1 MRRASIATRLFA
13 LQVVGV
19 VVLALVAGAW
29 QWTSA
34 RTDTERAAAARC
46 TALATSIA
54 DNPFVLE
61 ALDTDDPSAVLEPY
75 ALDLMR
81 DTDTDFVTVMT
92 TDRTRLTHPD
102 PAEIGRPF
110 IGTIAPALA
119 GRSFTETYSGTLGP
133 SVRAVVPVLDDAG
146 DVVALVA
153 AGVTVDSVSAAL
165 GRRLPLLVGGALATV
180 ALGALAAWLLS
191 RHLRRVTRGLGAE
204 ELGRV
209 SDHHEAVLHSVGEG
223 LVLVD
228 DQGRLTLA
236 NDHAALLL
244 GLPSLVDDVGRRPVP
259 VSELALPTSLAALL
273 AGGDEAQDEVHVADD
288 RVLVV
293 NQRVAAAPAPGAVG
307 GRVAVG
313 RGAMGRGAVGGRR
326 GAGRALGTVT
336 TLRDHTELR
345 QLTDEL
351 RTMSTLSA
359 ALRSQ
364 THEFANR
371 LHTIVALIELGRA
384 DEALRFAS
392 DELDLGQVLA
402 DQVVA
407 AVDEPV
413 LAALLLG
420 KSAQA
425 RERAVELEL
434 HVSPD
439 FGSPRVPVRDLV
451 TVLGN
456 LVDNAL
462 DAAAP
467 RWADAGTDVDVE
479 GTDAGPEDERTVN
492 PVVDDEPRND
502 GVDRPRRDA
511 SDRRAAGSA
520 GGTGRAGPA
529 TVRVSLDRPAAG
541 VLRIAV
547 SDSGPG
553 LPGGRDVFERGVS
566 TKAGGAEGRGIGLAL
581 VAQVA
586 RRAGGTVD
594 ARSTVH
600 GTTIT
605 VDLPDDEEAVVRS

>member
-1 MRRASIATRLFA
+1 
-13 LQVVGV
+13 
-19 VVLALVAGAW
+19 
-29 QWTSA
+29 
-34 RTDTERAAAARC
+34 
-46 TALATSIA
+46 
-54 DNPFVLE
+54 
-61 ALDTDDPSAVLEPY
+61 
-75 ALDLMR
+75 
-81 DTDTDFVTVMT
+81 
-92 TDRTRLTHPD
+92 
-102 PAEIGRPF
+102 
-110 IGTIAPALA
+110 
-119 GRSFTETYSGTLGP
+119 
-133 SVRAVVPVLDDAG
+133 VRAVVPVRDDDG
-146 DVVALVA
+146 SVVALVS

-165 GRRLPLLVGGALATV
+165 GQRLPLLVGGALATV

-191 RHLRRVTRGLGAE
+191 RHLRRVTRGLGPE

-228 DQGRLTLA
+228 DQARLTLA
-236 NDHAALLL
+236 NDHAAVLL
-244 GLPSLVDDVGRRPVP
+244 GLPALADDVARHPVP
-259 VSELALPTSLAALL
+259 VAELDLPVPLAELL
-273 AGGDEAQDEVHVADD
+273 RGGGEAQDEVHVAGD

-293 NQRVAAAPAPGAVG
+293 NQRVATAPGP
-307 GRVAVG
+307 G
-313 RGAMGRGAVGGRR
+313 RGRAGTRP
-326 GAGRALGTVT
+326 GAGRGGAGRRLGTVT

-351 RTMSTLSA
+351 RTMSTLSE
-359 ALRSQ
+359 ALRAQ

-434 HVSPD
+434 HVDPD
-439 FGSPRVPVRDLV
+439 LGTPGVPVRDLV

-467 RWADAGTDVDVE
+467 RLDAG
-479 GTDAGPEDERTVN
+479 AGA
-492 PVVDDEPRND
+492 
-502 GVDRPRRDA
+502 G
-511 SDRRAAGSA
+511 AGSA
-520 GGTGRAGPA
+520 ANRVPNHELRENAVHGSERGSPTPP
-529 TVRVSLDRPAAG
+529 TVRVALDRPAPG
-541 VLRIAV
+541 VVRVAV

-553 LPGGRDVFERGVS
+553 LPEDRDVFERGVS
-566 TKAGGAEGRGIGLAL
+566 TKPGGAEGRGIGLAL

-594 ARSTVH
+594 ARSTEH

-605 VDLPDDEEAVVRS
+605 VDLPDAEEAVVRS

>member
-92 TDRTRLTHPD
+92 PDRTRLTHPD

-165 GRRLPLLVGGALATV
+165 GQRLPLLVGGALATV

-293 NQRVAAAPAPGAVG
+293 NQRVAAAPAAGAGG

-313 RGAMGRGAVGGRR
+313 RGAMGRGAVGGRG

-384 DEALRFAS
+384 DDALRFAS

-439 FGSPRVPVRDLV
+439 FGTPRVPVRDLV

-467 RWADAGTDVDVE
+467 RWADAGAGTEADVE
-479 GTDAGPEDERTVN
+479 ADTSNRVPN
-492 PVVDDEPRND
+492 HEPRKNA
-502 GVDRPRRDA
+502 VH
-511 SDRRAAGSA
+511 GSER
-520 GGTGRAGPA
+520 GSSRPA
-529 TVRVSLDRPAAG
+529 TVSVVLARPAPG
-541 VLRIAV
+541 VVRVAV

-553 LPGGRDVFERGVS
+553 LPEGRDVFARGVS
-566 TKAGGAEGRGIGLAL
+566 TKPGGAEGRGIGLAL

>member
-92 TDRTRLTHPD
+92 PDRTRLTHPD

-119 GRSFTETYSGTLGP
+119 GRPFTETYSGTLGP
-133 SVRAVVPVLDDAG
+133 SVRAVVPVLDDTG
-146 DVVALVA
+146 TVVALVA

-165 GRRLPLLVGGALATV
+165 GQRLPLLVGGALATV

-228 DQGRLTLA
+228 AQGRLTLV

-244 GLPSLVDDVGRRPVP
+244 GLPSLVDDVAGRPVP
-259 VSELALPTSLAALL
+259 VSELALPTSLAGLL
-273 AGGDEAQDEVHVADD
+273 AGGGEAQDEVHVADD

-293 NQRVAAAPAPGAVG
+293 NQRVAAAPGAG
-307 GRVAVG
+307 GDAG
-313 RGAMGRGAVGGRR
+313 
-326 GAGRALGTVT
+326 GAGRRLGTVT

-351 RTMSTLSA
+351 RTMSTLST

-439 FGSPRVPVRDLV
+439 LGTPRVPVRDLV

-467 RWADAGTDVDVE
+467 RWAGAEPGAGAAPTRAGAEVDLATNREPDHEPRKNAVH
-479 GTDAGPEDERTVN
+479 GPER
-492 PVVDDEPRND
+492 
-502 GVDRPRRDA
+502 
-511 SDRRAAGSA
+511 GSS
-520 GGTGRAGPA
+520 RQP

-553 LPGGRDVFERGVS
+553 LPEGRDVFERGVS

-594 ARSTVH
+594 ARSTEH

-605 VDLPDDEEAVVRS
+605 VDLPEHGHGREDDEEAVVRS

>member
-293 NQRVAAAPAPGAVG
+293 NQRVAAAPAPGADG
-307 GRVAVG
+307 DAG
-313 RGAMGRGAVGGRR
+313 
-326 GAGRALGTVT
+326 GAGRRLGTVT

>member
-1 MRRASIATRLFA
+1 MRRPSIAARLLA
-13 LQVVGV
+13 LQVAAV

-34 RTDTERAAAARC
+34 RTDTERAAAERC

-92 TDRTRLTHPD
+92 PDRTRLTHPD

-110 IGTIAPALA
+110 IGTVAPALA

-133 SVRAVVPVLDDAG
+133 SVRAVVPVLDDDG
-146 DVVALVA
+146 EVVALVA

-165 GRRLPLLVGGALATV
+165 GQRLPLLVGGALATV

-244 GLPSLVDDVGRRPVP
+244 GVPSLVDDVRRRPVP
-259 VSELALPTSLAALL
+259 VSDLELPSSLAGLL
-273 AGGDEAQDEVHVADD
+273 AGGGEAQDEVHVADD

-293 NQRVAAAPAPGAVG
+293 NQRVAAAPGTG
-307 GRVAVG
+307 GDAG
-313 RGAMGRGAVGGRR
+313 
-326 GAGRALGTVT
+326 GAGRRLGTVT

-345 QLTDEL
+345 QLADEL

-371 LHTIVALIELGRA
+371 LHTIVALIELGRP

-434 HVSPD
+434 QVTPD
-439 FGSPRVPVRDLV
+439 FGTPRVPVRDLV
-451 TVLGN
+451 TVIGN

-467 RWADAGTDVDVE
+467 RWAGAGP
-479 GTDAGPEDERTVN
+479 GAGAGPEVEFEFAANRV
-492 PVVDDEPRND
+492 PHHEPREIAVH
-502 GVDRPRRDA
+502 GAER
-511 SDRRAAGSA
+511 GSS
-520 GGTGRAGPA
+520 RQP
-529 TVRVSLDRPAAG
+529 TVHVSLARPAAG
-541 VLRIAV
+541 VVRIAV

-553 LPGGRDVFERGVS
+553 LPDGRDVFERGVS
-566 TKAGGAEGRGIGLAL
+566 TKPGGAEGRGIGLAL

-594 ARSTVH
+594 ARSTER

-605 VDLPDDEEAVVRS
+605 VDLPEHEEAVVRS

>member
-1 MRRASIATRLFA
+1 MRRSSIAARLFA

-61 ALDTDDPSAVLEPY
+61 ALRSDDPSAELEPY

-92 TDRTRLTHPD
+92 PDRTRLTHPD

-110 IGTIAPALA
+110 IGTIEPALE
-119 GRSFTETYSGTLGP
+119 GRAFSETYAGTLGP
-133 SVRAVVPVLDDAG
+133 SVRAVVPVRDEG
-146 DVVALVA
+146 GSIVALVA

-165 GRRLPLLVGGALATV
+165 STRLPLLVGGALATV

-228 DQGRLTLA
+228 DRGRLTLA
-236 NDHAALLL
+236 NDHAAALLEEPAL
-244 GLPSLVDDVGRRPVP
+244 AADVARRPVP
-259 VSELALPTSLAALL
+259 VAELDLPASLAELL
-273 AGGDEAQDEVHVADD
+273 RGGGEAQDEVHVAGD

-293 NQRVAAAPAPGAVG
+293 NQRVAAAPGTARA
-307 GRVAVG
+307 RT
-313 RGAMGRGAVGGRR
+313 
-326 GAGRALGTVT
+326 GAGRRLGTVT

-351 RTMSTLSA
+351 RTMSTLSE

-425 RERAVELEL
+425 RERAVDLRL

-439 FGSPRVPVRDLV
+439 FGTPRVPVRDLV
-451 TVLGN
+451 TVVGN

-467 RWADAGTDVDVE
+467 RARAGADA
-479 GTDAGPEDERTVN
+479 AGHV
-492 PVVDDEPRND
+492 
-502 GVDRPRRDA
+502 GQ
-511 SDRRAAGSA
+511 
-520 GGTGRAGPA
+520 GPA
-529 TVRVSLDRPAAG
+529 EPGLAEPGLGAQSPARAVVRVALERPAPG
-541 VLRIAV
+541 LVRVAV
-547 SDSGPG
+547 SDTGPG
-553 LPGGRDVFERGVS
+553 LPEGRDVFLRGVS
-566 TKAGGAEGRGIGLAL
+566 TKAAGPEGRGIGLAL

-594 ARSTVH
+594 ARTTQD

-605 VDLPDDEEAVVRS
+605 VELPDDDEGQVRS

>member
-19 VVLALVAGAW
+19 VVLALAAGAW

-34 RTDTERAAAARC
+34 RSDTERAAAARC

-54 DNPFVLE
+54 DNPFVIE
-61 ALDTDDPSAVLEPY
+61 ALATSDPSASLEPY

-92 TDRTRLTHPD
+92 PDRTRLTHPD

-133 SVRAVVPVLDDAG
+133 SVRAVVPVLDDEGA
-146 DVVALVA
+146 VVALVA

-165 GRRLPLLVGGALATV
+165 GQRLPLLVGGALATV

-228 DQGRLTLA
+228 EQGRLTLA

-244 GLPSLVDDVGRRPVP
+244 GLPSLVDDVARRPVP
-259 VSELALPTSLAALL
+259 VAELALPASLAALL
-273 AGGDEAQDEVHVADD
+273 AGGGEAQDEVHVADD

-293 NQRVAAAPAPGAVG
+293 NQRVAAAPGSV
-307 GRVAVG
+307 RSG
-313 RGAMGRGAVGGRR
+313 RGAGGGAG
-326 GAGRALGTVT
+326 GAGRPLGTVT

-434 HVSPD
+434 VVSPD
-439 FGSPRVPVRDLV
+439 FGTPRVPVRDFV
-451 TVLGN
+451 TVIGN

-467 RWADAGTDVDVE
+467 RWADVGGEVA
-479 GTDAGPEDERTVN
+479 DAGPERGHEHEHPMN

-502 GVDRPRRDA
+502 GVLRPQRGA
-511 SDRRAAGSA
+511 PERRA
-520 GGTGRAGPA
+520 
-529 TVRVSLDRPAAG
+529 TVSVVLDRPAAG
-541 VLRIAV
+541 VVRIAV

-553 LPGGRDVFERGVS
+553 LPEGRDVFTRGVS
-566 TKAGGAEGRGIGLAL
+566 TKPGGAEGRGIGLAL

-594 ARSTVH
+594 ARSTEH

>member
-61 ALDTDDPSAVLEPY
+61 ALGTDDPSASLEPY

-92 TDRTRLTHPD
+92 PDRTRLTHPD

-133 SVRAVVPVLDDAG
+133 SVRAVVPVRGDDG
-146 DVVALVA
+146 EVVALVA

-165 GRRLPLLVGGALATV
+165 GQRLPLLVGGALATV

-244 GLPSLVDDVGRRPVP
+244 GLPSLVDDVAGRPVP
-259 VSELALPTSLAALL
+259 VAELALPTSLAGLL
-273 AGGDEAQDEVHVADD
+273 AGGGEAQDEVHVADD

-293 NQRVAAAPAPGAVG
+293 NQRVAAAPGARAGG

-313 RGAMGRGAVGGRR
+313 RGATGRGAVGGRG

-392 DELDLGQVLA
+392 DELDLGQALA

-467 RWADAGTDVDVE
+467 RWADADPG
-479 GTDAGPEDERTVN
+479 
-492 PVVDDEPRND
+492 D
-502 GVDRPRRDA
+502 G
-511 SDRRAAGSA
+511 AAPP
-520 GGTGRAGPA
+520 RAGAEVDLAANREPDHEPGKNAVHGAERSSSRPA
-529 TVRVSLDRPAAG
+529 TVSVVLARPAPG

-553 LPGGRDVFERGVS
+553 LPEGRDVFERGVS
-566 TKAGGAEGRGIGLAL
+566 TKPGGAEGRGIGLAL

-594 ARSTVH
+594 ARSTEH

-605 VDLPDDEEAVVRS
+605 VDLPDDAEAVVRS

>member
-19 VVLALVAGAW
+19 VVLALVAGGW

-92 TDRTRLTHPD
+92 PDRTRLTHPD

-165 GRRLPLLVGGALATV
+165 GHRLPLLVGGALATV

-228 DQGRLTLA
+228 EQGRITLA

-293 NQRVAAAPAPGAVG
+293 NQRVAAAPAAGAGG

-313 RGAMGRGAVGGRR
+313 RGAMGRGAVGGRG

-384 DEALRFAS
+384 DDALRFAS

-434 HVSPD
+434 HVSPG
-439 FGSPRVPVRDLV
+439 FGTPRVPVRDLV

-467 RWADAGTDVDVE
+467 RWADAGAGTEADVE
-479 GTDAGPEDERTVN
+479 ADTSNRVPN
-492 PVVDDEPRND
+492 HEPRKNA
-502 GVDRPRRDA
+502 VH
-511 SDRRAAGSA
+511 GSER
-520 GGTGRAGPA
+520 GSSRTA
-529 TVRVSLDRPAAG
+529 TVSVVLARPAPG
-541 VLRIAV
+541 VVRIAV

-553 LPGGRDVFERGVS
+553 LPEGRDVFARGVS
-566 TKAGGAEGRGIGLAL
+566 TKPGGAEGRGIGLAL

>member
-19 VVLALVAGAW
+19 VVLAALAAAW
-29 QWTSA
+29 QWHAA

-61 ALDTDDPSAVLEPY
+61 ALASDDASALLQPY
-75 ALDLMR
+75 AVDLMH
-81 DTDTDFVTVMT
+81 DTDTDFVTVMRP
-92 TDRTRLTHPD
+92 DRTRLTHPD

-110 IGTIAPALA
+110 IGTVQPALD
-119 GRSFTETYSGTLGP
+119 GRAFTETYSGTLGP
-133 SVRAVVPVLDDAG
+133 SVRAVVPVRDDDGA
-146 DVVALVA
+146 VVALVS

-165 GRRLPLLVGGALATV
+165 APRLPLLVGGALATV
-180 ALGALAAWLLS
+180 ALGALASWLLS

-209 SDHHEAVLHSVGEG
+209 SDHHEAVLHSVREG

-228 DQGRLTLA
+228 DEARLTLA
-236 NDHAALLL
+236 NDHAR
-244 GLPSLVDDVGRRPVP
+244 SL
-259 VSELALPTSLAALL
+259 LALPPAGHDLGRHPQPVAELDLPEPLARLL
-273 AGGDEAQDEVHVADD
+273 ASGDEARDEVHVAGD

-293 NQRVAAAPAPGAVG
+293 NQQAALPPGARPAG
-307 GRVAVG
+307 
-313 RGAMGRGAVGGRR
+313 
-326 GAGRALGTVT
+326 GAGRRAATVT
-336 TLRDHTELR
+336 TFRDHTELR

-371 LHTIVALIELGRA
+371 LHTIVALIELGRPE
-384 DEALRFAS
+384 EALRFAS

-425 RERAVELEL
+425 RERAVDLEL
-434 HVSPD
+434 TVSP
-439 FGSPRVPVRDLV
+439 GLGVPLVPVRDLV
-451 TVLGN
+451 TVVGN

-462 DAAAP
+462 DAVAP
-467 RWADAGTDVDVE
+467 RAELRGDGPAHGDPAHAHAAGADAASADPASAAALG
-479 GTDAGPEDERTVN
+479 
-492 PVVDDEPRND
+492 EPPR
-502 GVDRPRRDA
+502 RPR
-511 SDRRAAGSA
+511 
-520 GGTGRAGPA
+520 
-529 TVRVSLDRPAAG
+529 VVVSLDRPEPA
-541 VLRIAV
+541 VVRVVV
-547 SDSGPG
+547 SDDGPG
-553 LPGGRDVFERGVS
+553 LPDGDDVFRRGTT
-566 TKAGGAEGRGIGLAL
+566 TKPAGPEGRGIGLAL

-594 ARSTVH
+594 ARSTEH

-605 VDLPDDEEAVVRS
+605 VDLPEPAGVEVPT

>member
-1 MRRASIATRLFA
+1 M
-13 LQVVGV
+13 
-19 VVLALVAGAW
+19 
-29 QWTSA
+29 
-34 RTDTERAAAARC
+34 
-46 TALATSIA
+46 
-54 DNPFVLE
+54 
-61 ALDTDDPSAVLEPY
+61 
-75 ALDLMR
+75 
-81 DTDTDFVTVMT
+81 
-92 TDRTRLTHPD
+92 
-102 PAEIGRPF
+102 
-110 IGTIAPALA
+110 
-119 GRSFTETYSGTLGP
+119 
-133 SVRAVVPVLDDAG
+133 PVIDDAG
-146 DVVALVA
+146 TVVALVA

-165 GRRLPLLVGGALATV
+165 GQRLPLLVGGALATV

-244 GLPSLVDDVGRRPVP
+244 GVPSLVDDVRRRPVP
-259 VSELALPTSLAALL
+259 VSDLELPSSLAGLL
-273 AGGDEAQDEVHVADD
+273 AGGGEAQDEVHVADD

-293 NQRVAAAPAPGAVG
+293 NQRVAAAPGAAG
-307 GRVAVG
+307 DAG
-313 RGAMGRGAVGGRR
+313 
-326 GAGRALGTVT
+326 GAGRRLGTVT

-345 QLTDEL
+345 QLADEL

-371 LHTIVALIELGRA
+371 LHTIVALIELGRP

-434 HVSPD
+434 QVTPD
-439 FGSPRVPVRDLV
+439 FGTPRVPVRDLV
-451 TVLGN
+451 TVIGN

-467 RWADAGTDVDVE
+467 RWAGAE
-479 GTDAGPEDERTVN
+479 PRAEAGPEAEAEAEFAANRV
-492 PVVDDEPRND
+492 PHHEPREIAVH
-502 GVDRPRRDA
+502 GAERGSSRP
-511 SDRRAAGSA
+511 
-520 GGTGRAGPA
+520 P
-529 TVRVSLDRPAAG
+529 TVHVSLARPAAG
-541 VLRIAV
+541 VVRIAV

-553 LPGGRDVFERGVS
+553 LPDGRDVFEWGVS
-566 TKAGGAEGRGIGLAL
+566 TKPGGAEGRGIGLAL

-594 ARSTVH
+594 ARSTER

-605 VDLPDDEEAVVRS
+605 VDLPEHEEAVVRS

>member
-1 MRRASIATRLFA
+1 MRRASIATRLLA

-19 VVLALVAGAW
+19 VVLALVAGTW

-34 RTDTERAAAARC
+34 RAETERAAAARC

-61 ALDTDDPSAVLEPY
+61 ALATDDPSASLEPY

-92 TDRTRLTHPD
+92 PDRTRLTHPD
-102 PAEIGRPF
+102 PDEIGRPF
-110 IGTIAPALA
+110 LGTIEPALA
-119 GRSFTETYSGTLGP
+119 GRSFTETYAGTLGP
-133 SVRAVVPVLDDAG
+133 SVRAVVPVRGDDG
-146 DVVALVA
+146 SIVALVS

-165 GRRLPLLVGGALATV
+165 GQRLPLLVGGALATV

-191 RHLRRVTRGLGAE
+191 RHLRRVTRGLGPE

-228 DQGRLTLA
+228 DQARLTLA
-236 NDHAALLL
+236 NDHAAALL
-244 GLPSLVDDVGRRPVP
+244 GLPPLADDVARHPVP
-259 VSELALPTSLAALL
+259 VADLDLPPSLAELL
-273 AGGDEAQDEVHVADD
+273 QGGGEAQDEVHVAGD

-293 NQRVAAAPAPGAVG
+293 NQRVATAPGA
-307 GRVAVG
+307 G
-313 RGAMGRGAVGGRR
+313 RGRAGARPGTGRG
-326 GAGRALGTVT
+326 GAGRRLGTVT

-351 RTMSTLSA
+351 RTMSTLSE
-359 ALRSQ
+359 ALRAQ

-434 HVSPD
+434 HVDPD
-439 FGSPRVPVRDLV
+439 LGTPRMPVRDLV

-467 RWADAGTDVDVE
+467 RLGTDADADGGAGAGADADAGAAANRDPHREPGESAVH
-479 GTDAGPEDERTVN
+479 GAER
-492 PVVDDEPRND
+492 
-502 GVDRPRRDA
+502 
-511 SDRRAAGSA
+511 GS
-520 GGTGRAGPA
+520 PA
-529 TVRVSLDRPAAG
+529 LPTVRVVLGRPSPG
-541 VLRIAV
+541 VLRVAV
-547 SDSGPG
+547 SDTGPG
-553 LPGGRDVFERGVS
+553 LPDGQDVFAQGVS
-566 TKAGGAEGRGIGLAL
+566 TKPSGPEGRGIGLAL

-594 ARSTVH
+594 ARSTQG

>member
-19 VVLALVAGAW
+19 VVLALVAGGW

-92 TDRTRLTHPD
+92 PDRTRLTHPD

-165 GRRLPLLVGGALATV
+165 GQRLPLLVGGALATV

-293 NQRVAAAPAPGAVG
+293 NQRVAAAPAAGAGG

-313 RGAMGRGAVGGRR
+313 RGAMGRGAVGGRG

-384 DEALRFAS
+384 DDALRFAS

-439 FGSPRVPVRDLV
+439 FGTPRVPVRDLV

-467 RWADAGTDVDVE
+467 RWADAGAGTEADVE
-479 GTDAGPEDERTVN
+479 ADTSNRVPN
-492 PVVDDEPRND
+492 HEPRKNA
-502 GVDRPRRDA
+502 VH
-511 SDRRAAGSA
+511 GSER
-520 GGTGRAGPA
+520 GSSRPA
-529 TVRVSLDRPAAG
+529 TVSVVLARPAPG
-541 VLRIAV
+541 VVRIAV

-553 LPGGRDVFERGVS
+553 LPEGRDVFERGVS
-566 TKAGGAEGRGIGLAL
+566 TKPGGAEGRGIGLAL

>member
-1 MRRASIATRLFA
+1 MRRASIATRLLA
-13 LQVVGV
+13 LQVAGV

-34 RTDTERAAAARC
+34 RAETERAAAARC

-61 ALDTDDPSAVLEPY
+61 ALASDDPSASLEPY

-92 TDRTRLTHPD
+92 PDRTRLTHPD

-110 IGTIAPALA
+110 LGTIEPALA
-119 GRSFTETYSGTLGP
+119 GRSFTETYAGTLGP
-133 SVRAVVPVLDDAG
+133 SVRAVVPVRDDDG
-146 DVVALVA
+146 SVVALVS

-165 GRRLPLLVGGALATV
+165 GQRLPLLVGGALATV

-191 RHLRRVTRGLGAE
+191 RHLRRVTRGLGPE

-228 DQGRLTLA
+228 DQARLTLA
-236 NDHAALLL
+236 NDHAAVLL
-244 GLPSLVDDVGRRPVP
+244 GLPPLADDVARHPVP
-259 VSELALPTSLAALL
+259 VAELDLPAPLAELL
-273 AGGDEAQDEVHVADD
+273 RSGDEAQDEVHLAGD

-293 NQRVAAAPAPGAVG
+293 NQRIATAPGP
-307 GRVAVG
+307 G
-313 RGAMGRGAVGGRR
+313 RGRAGTRPGASRG
-326 GAGRALGTVT
+326 GAGRRLGTVT

-351 RTMSTLSA
+351 RTMSTLSE
-359 ALRSQ
+359 ALRAQ

-439 FGSPRVPVRDLV
+439 FGTPRVPVRDLV

-467 RWADAGTDVDVE
+467 RWRDAHTGADVNTDTDTGAGLEHDL
-479 GTDAGPEDERTVN
+479 ERTVN
-492 PVVDDEPRND
+492 PVVAHAPRND
-502 GVDRPRRDA
+502 GVHRPQRGA
-511 SDRRAAGSA
+511 SDRAG
-520 GGTGRAGPA
+520 RA
-529 TVRVSLDRPAAG
+529 TVRVSLERPAPG

-553 LPGGRDVFERGVS
+553 LPEGRDVFARGVS
-566 TKAGGAEGRGIGLAL
+566 TKPGGAEGRGIGLAL

-594 ARSTVH
+594 ARSTEG

>member
-1 MRRASIATRLFA
+1 MRRASIATRLLA
-13 LQVVGV
+13 LQVAGV

-34 RTDTERAAAARC
+34 RAETERAAAARC

-61 ALDTDDPSAVLEPY
+61 ALASDDPSASLEPY

-92 TDRTRLTHPD
+92 PDRTRLTHPD

-110 IGTIAPALA
+110 LGTIEPALA
-119 GRSFTETYSGTLGP
+119 GRSFTETYAGTLGP
-133 SVRAVVPVLDDAG
+133 SVRAVVPVRDDDG
-146 DVVALVA
+146 SVVALVS

-165 GRRLPLLVGGALATV
+165 GQRLPLLVGGALATV

-191 RHLRRVTRGLGAE
+191 RHLRRVTRGLGPE

-228 DQGRLTLA
+228 DQARLTLA
-236 NDHAALLL
+236 NDHAAVLL
-244 GLPSLVDDVGRRPVP
+244 GLPPLADDVARHPVP
-259 VSELALPTSLAALL
+259 VAELDLPAPLAELL
-273 AGGDEAQDEVHVADD
+273 RSGDEAQDEVHLAGD

-293 NQRVAAAPAPGAVG
+293 NQRIATAPGP
-307 GRVAVG
+307 G
-313 RGAMGRGAVGGRR
+313 RGRAGTRPGASRG
-326 GAGRALGTVT
+326 GAGRRLGTVT

-351 RTMSTLSA
+351 RTMSTLSE
-359 ALRSQ
+359 ALRAQ

-439 FGSPRVPVRDLV
+439 FGTPRVPVRDLV

-467 RWADAGTDVDVE
+467 RWRHAHTGAGLEHDL
-479 GTDAGPEDERTVN
+479 ERTVN
-492 PVVDDEPRND
+492 PVVAHPPRND
-502 GVDRPRRDA
+502 GVHRPQRGA
-511 SDRRAAGSA
+511 SDRAG
-520 GGTGRAGPA
+520 RA
-529 TVRVSLDRPAAG
+529 TVRVSLERPAPG

-553 LPGGRDVFERGVS
+553 LPEGRDVFARGVS
-566 TKAGGAEGRGIGLAL
+566 TKPGGAEGRGIGLAL

-594 ARSTVH
+594 ARSTEG

>member
-92 TDRTRLTHPD
+92 PDRTRLTHPD

-165 GRRLPLLVGGALATV
+165 GQRLPLLVGGALATV

-228 DQGRLTLA
+228 DQGRLTLV

-244 GLPSLVDDVGRRPVP
+244 GLPSLVDDVARQPVP
-259 VSELALPTSLAALL
+259 VSELALPTSLAGLL
-273 AGGDEAQDEVHVADD
+273 AGGGEAQDEVHVADD

-293 NQRVAAAPAPGAVG
+293 NQRVAAAPGAG
-307 GRVAVG
+307 GDAG
-313 RGAMGRGAVGGRR
+313 
-326 GAGRALGTVT
+326 GAGRRLGTVT

-439 FGSPRVPVRDLV
+439 LGTPRVPVRDLV
-451 TVLGN
+451 TVIGN

-462 DAAAP
+462 DASAP
-467 RWADAGTDVDVE
+467 RWADADPGAGAEAEVDLATNREPDHEPGKNAVH
-479 GTDAGPEDERTVN
+479 GPER
-492 PVVDDEPRND
+492 
-502 GVDRPRRDA
+502 
-511 SDRRAAGSA
+511 GSS
-520 GGTGRAGPA
+520 RQP
-529 TVRVSLDRPAAG
+529 TVRVLLDRPAAG
-541 VLRIAV
+541 VVRIAV

-553 LPGGRDVFERGVS
+553 LPDGRDVFARGVS
-566 TKAGGAEGRGIGLAL
+566 TKPGGAEGRGIGLAL

-594 ARSTVH
+594 ARSTEH

-605 VDLPDDEEAVVRS
+605 VDLPEHGHGRVDEDERGDDEEAVVRS

>member
-1 MRRASIATRLFA
+1 MRRSSIAARLFA

-61 ALDTDDPSAVLEPY
+61 ALRSDDPSAELEPY

-92 TDRTRLTHPD
+92 PDRTRLTHPD

-110 IGTIAPALA
+110 IGTIEPALE
-119 GRSFTETYSGTLGP
+119 GRAFSETYAGTLGP
-133 SVRAVVPVLDDAG
+133 SVRAVVPVRDEG
-146 DVVALVA
+146 GSIVALVA

-165 GRRLPLLVGGALATV
+165 SQRLPLLVGGALATV

-228 DQGRLTLA
+228 DRGRLTLA
-236 NDHAALLL
+236 NDHAAALL
-244 GLPSLVDDVGRRPVP
+244 GEPALAADVARRPVP
-259 VSELALPTSLAALL
+259 VAELDLPASLAELL
-273 AGGDEAQDEVHVADD
+273 RGGGEAQDEVHVAGD

-293 NQRVAAAPAPGAVG
+293 NQRVAAAPGTARA
-307 GRVAVG
+307 RT
-313 RGAMGRGAVGGRR
+313 
-326 GAGRALGTVT
+326 GAGRRLGTVT

-351 RTMSTLSA
+351 RTMSTLSE

-425 RERAVELEL
+425 RERAVDLRL

-439 FGSPRVPVRDLV
+439 FGTPRVPVRDLV
-451 TVLGN
+451 TVVGN

-467 RWADAGTDVDVE
+467 RARAEADAADH
-479 GTDAGPEDERTVN
+479 AGQGPA
-492 PVVDDEPRND
+492 EP
-502 GVDRPRRDA
+502 GLTAPGLA
-511 SDRRAAGSA
+511 APGPARAA
-520 GGTGRAGPA
+520 
-529 TVRVSLDRPAAG
+529 VRVALERPVPG
-541 VLRIAV
+541 LVRVAV
-547 SDSGPG
+547 SDTGPG
-553 LPGGRDVFERGVS
+553 LPEGRDVFLRGVS
-566 TKAGGAEGRGIGLAL
+566 TKAAGPEGRGIGLAL

-594 ARSTVH
+594 ARTTQD

-605 VDLPDDEEAVVRS
+605 VELPDDDEGQVRS

>member
-92 TDRTRLTHPD
+92 PDRTRLTHPD

-133 SVRAVVPVLDDAG
+133 SVRAVVPVLDDDG
-146 DVVALVA
+146 EVVALVA

-165 GRRLPLLVGGALATV
+165 GQRLPLLVGGALATV

-191 RHLRRVTRGLGAE
+191 RHLRRVTRGLGAG

-236 NDHAALLL
+236 NDHAGLLL
-244 GLPSLVDDVGRRPVP
+244 GLPSLVDDVRRRPVP
-259 VSELALPTSLAALL
+259 VSDLELPSSLAGLL
-273 AGGDEAQDEVHVADD
+273 AGGGEAQDEVHVADD

-293 NQRVAAAPAPGAVG
+293 NQRVAAAPGAG
-307 GRVAVG
+307 LDAG
-313 RGAMGRGAVGGRR
+313 
-326 GAGRALGTVT
+326 GAGRRLGTVT

-492 PVVDDEPRND
+492 PVVADEPRND
-502 GVDRPRRDA
+502 GVDRPRRGA
-511 SDRRAAGSA
+511 SDRRAPGSA

-541 VLRIAV
+541 VVRIAV
-547 SDSGPG
+547 SDNGPG
-553 LPGGRDVFERGVS
+553 LPEGRDVFERGVS

-605 VDLPDDEEAVVRS
+605 VDLPAAEEAVVRS

>member
-1 MRRASIATRLFA
+1 MRRSSIAARLFA

-61 ALDTDDPSAVLEPY
+61 ALRSDDPSAELEPY

-92 TDRTRLTHPD
+92 PDRTRLTHPD

-110 IGTIAPALA
+110 IGTIEPALE
-119 GRSFTETYSGTLGP
+119 GRAFSETYAGTLGP
-133 SVRAVVPVLDDAG
+133 SVRAVVPVRDEG
-146 DVVALVA
+146 GSIVALVA

-165 GRRLPLLVGGALATV
+165 SQRLPLLVGGALATV

-228 DQGRLTLA
+228 DRGRLTLA
-236 NDHAALLL
+236 NDHAAALL
-244 GLPSLVDDVGRRPVP
+244 GEPALAADVARRPVP
-259 VSELALPTSLAALL
+259 VAELDLPASLAELL
-273 AGGDEAQDEVHVADD
+273 RGGGEAQDEVHVAGD

-293 NQRVAAAPAPGAVG
+293 NQRVAAAPGTARA
-307 GRVAVG
+307 RT
-313 RGAMGRGAVGGRR
+313 
-326 GAGRALGTVT
+326 GAGRRLGTVT

-351 RTMSTLSA
+351 RTMSTLSE

-425 RERAVELEL
+425 RERAVDLRL

-439 FGSPRVPVRDLV
+439 FGTPRVPVRDLV
-451 TVLGN
+451 TVVGN

-467 RWADAGTDVDVE
+467 RARAEADAADH
-479 GTDAGPEDERTVN
+479 AGQGPA
-492 PVVDDEPRND
+492 EP
-502 GVDRPRRDA
+502 GLTAPGLA
-511 SDRRAAGSA
+511 APGPARAA
-520 GGTGRAGPA
+520 
-529 TVRVSLDRPAAG
+529 VRVALERSVPGLVR
-541 VLRIAV
+541 VAV
-547 SDSGPG
+547 SDTGPG
-553 LPGGRDVFERGVS
+553 LPEGRDVFLRGVS
-566 TKAGGAEGRGIGLAL
+566 TKAAGPEGRGIGLAL

-594 ARSTVH
+594 ARTTQD

-605 VDLPDDEEAVVRS
+605 VELPDDDEGQVRS

>member
-1 MRRASIATRLFA
+1 MRRASIATRLLA

-19 VVLALVAGAW
+19 VVLALVAGTW

-34 RTDTERAAAARC
+34 RAETERAAAARC

-61 ALDTDDPSAVLEPY
+61 ALATDDPSASLEPY

-92 TDRTRLTHPD
+92 PDRTRLTHPD
-102 PAEIGRPF
+102 PDEIGRPF
-110 IGTIAPALA
+110 LGTIEPALA
-119 GRSFTETYSGTLGP
+119 GRSFTETYAGTLGP
-133 SVRAVVPVLDDAG
+133 SVRAVVPVRGDDG
-146 DVVALVA
+146 SIVALVS

-165 GRRLPLLVGGALATV
+165 GQRLPLLVGGALATV

-191 RHLRRVTRGLGAE
+191 RHLRRVTRGLGPE

-228 DQGRLTLA
+228 DQARLTLA
-236 NDHAALLL
+236 NDHAAALL
-244 GLPSLVDDVGRRPVP
+244 GLPPLADDVARHPVP
-259 VSELALPTSLAALL
+259 VADLDLPTSLAELL
-273 AGGDEAQDEVHVADD
+273 QGGGEAQDEVHVAGD

-293 NQRVAAAPAPGAVG
+293 NQRVATAPGA
-307 GRVAVG
+307 G
-313 RGAMGRGAVGGRR
+313 RGRAGARPGTGRG
-326 GAGRALGTVT
+326 GAGRRLGTVT

-351 RTMSTLSA
+351 RTMSTLSE

-434 HVSPD
+434 HVDPD
-439 FGSPRVPVRDLV
+439 LGTPRMPVRDLV

-467 RWADAGTDVDVE
+467 RLGTDADADGGAGAGADADAGAAANRDPHREPGESAVH
-479 GTDAGPEDERTVN
+479 GAER
-492 PVVDDEPRND
+492 
-502 GVDRPRRDA
+502 
-511 SDRRAAGSA
+511 GS
-520 GGTGRAGPA
+520 PA
-529 TVRVSLDRPAAG
+529 LPTVRVVLGRPSPG
-541 VLRIAV
+541 VLRVAV
-547 SDSGPG
+547 SDTGPG
-553 LPGGRDVFERGVS
+553 LPDGQDVFAQGVS
-566 TKAGGAEGRGIGLAL
+566 TKPSGPEGRGIGLAL

-594 ARSTVH
+594 ARSTQG

>member
-34 RTDTERAAAARC
+34 RADTERAAATRC

-61 ALDTDDPSAVLEPY
+61 ALDTDDPSASLEPY

-92 TDRTRLTHPD
+92 PDRTRLTHPD
-102 PAEIGRPF
+102 PAEIGQPF

-119 GRSFTETYSGTLGP
+119 GRPFTETYSGTLGP
-133 SVRAVVPVLDDAG
+133 SVRAVVPVRDDDGA
-146 DVVALVA
+146 VVALVA

-165 GRRLPLLVGGALATV
+165 GQRLPLLVGGALATV

-244 GLPSLVDDVGRRPVP
+244 GLPSLVDDVARRSVP
-259 VSELALPTSLAALL
+259 VAELPLPTSLAVLL

-293 NQRVAAAPAPGAVG
+293 NQRVAAAPGAVG
-307 GRVAVG
+307 AG
-313 RGAMGRGAVGGRR
+313 RGGTG
-326 GAGRALGTVT
+326 GAGRAGAGGGGRRLGTVT

-351 RTMSTLSA
+351 RTMSTLSE

-434 HVSPD
+434 RVSPD
-439 FGSPRVPVRDLV
+439 FGTPQVPVRDLV

-467 RWADAGTDVDVE
+467 RWAGAGAGTDADVE
-479 GTDAGPEDERTVN
+479 ADAANRVPN
-492 PVVDDEPRND
+492 HEPRND
-502 GVDRPRRDA
+502 AVH
-511 SDRRAAGSA
+511 GSE
-520 GGTGRAGPA
+520 RSSSRPA
-529 TVRVSLDRPAAG
+529 TVRVVLERPAQG
-541 VLRIAV
+541 VVRIAV

-553 LPGGRDVFERGVS
+553 LPEGRDVFERGVS
-566 TKAGGAEGRGIGLAL
+566 TKPGGTGGRGIGLAL

-594 ARSTVH
+594 ARSTEH

-605 VDLPDDEEAVVRS
+605 VDLPEPGHEHEDGDDEEAVVRS

>member
-1 MRRASIATRLFA
+1 MRRSSIAARLFA

-61 ALDTDDPSAVLEPY
+61 ALRSDDPSAELEPY

-92 TDRTRLTHPD
+92 PDRTRLTHPD

-110 IGTIAPALA
+110 IGTIEPALE
-119 GRSFTETYSGTLGP
+119 GRAFSETYAGTLGP
-133 SVRAVVPVLDDAG
+133 SVRAVVPVRDEG
-146 DVVALVA
+146 GSIVALVA

-165 GRRLPLLVGGALATV
+165 SQRLPLLVGGALATV

-228 DQGRLTLA
+228 DRGRLTLA
-236 NDHAALLL
+236 NDHAAALL
-244 GLPSLVDDVGRRPVP
+244 GEPALAADVARRPVP
-259 VSELALPTSLAALL
+259 VAELDLPASLAELL
-273 AGGDEAQDEVHVADD
+273 RGGGEAQDEVHVAGD

-293 NQRVAAAPAPGAVG
+293 NQRVAAAPGTARA
-307 GRVAVG
+307 RT
-313 RGAMGRGAVGGRR
+313 
-326 GAGRALGTVT
+326 GAGRRLGTVT

-351 RTMSTLSA
+351 RTMSTLSE

-425 RERAVELEL
+425 RERAVDLRL

-439 FGSPRVPVRDLV
+439 FGTPRVPVRDLV

-467 RWADAGTDVDVE
+467 RWADAGAGTEADVE
-479 GTDAGPEDERTVN
+479 ADTSNRVPN
-492 PVVDDEPRND
+492 HEPRKNA
-502 GVDRPRRDA
+502 VH
-511 SDRRAAGSA
+511 GSER
-520 GGTGRAGPA
+520 GSSRPA
-529 TVRVSLDRPAAG
+529 TVSVVLARPAPG
-541 VLRIAV
+541 VVRIAV

-553 LPGGRDVFERGVS
+553 LPEGRDVFERGVS
-566 TKAGGAEGRGIGLAL
+566 TKPGGAEGRGIGLAL

>member
-1 MRRASIATRLFA
+1 MRRSSIAARLFA

-61 ALDTDDPSAVLEPY
+61 ALRSDDPSAELEPY

-92 TDRTRLTHPD
+92 PDRTRLTHPD

-110 IGTIAPALA
+110 IGTIEPALE
-119 GRSFTETYSGTLGP
+119 GRAFSETYAGTLGP
-133 SVRAVVPVLDDAG
+133 SVRAVVPVRDEG
-146 DVVALVA
+146 GSIVALVA

-165 GRRLPLLVGGALATV
+165 SQRLPLLVGGALATV

-228 DQGRLTLA
+228 DRGRLTLA
-236 NDHAALLL
+236 NDHAAALL
-244 GLPSLVDDVGRRPVP
+244 GEPALAADVARRPVP
-259 VSELALPTSLAALL
+259 VAELDLPASLAELL
-273 AGGDEAQDEVHVADD
+273 RGGGEAQDEVHVAGD

-293 NQRVAAAPAPGAVG
+293 NQRVAAAPGTARA
-307 GRVAVG
+307 RT
-313 RGAMGRGAVGGRR
+313 
-326 GAGRALGTVT
+326 GAGRRLGTVT

-351 RTMSTLSA
+351 RTMSTLSE

-425 RERAVELEL
+425 RERAVDLRL

-439 FGSPRVPVRDLV
+439 FGTPRVPVRDLV
-451 TVLGN
+451 TVVGN

-467 RWADAGTDVDVE
+467 RARAEADAADH
-479 GTDAGPEDERTVN
+479 AGQGPA
-492 PVVDDEPRND
+492 EP
-502 GVDRPRRDA
+502 GLTAPGLA
-511 SDRRAAGSA
+511 APGPARAA
-520 GGTGRAGPA
+520 
-529 TVRVSLDRPAAG
+529 VRVALERPAPG
-541 VLRIAV
+541 LVRVAV
-547 SDSGPG
+547 SDTGPG
-553 LPGGRDVFERGVS
+553 LPEGRDVFLRGVS
-566 TKAGGAEGRGIGLAL
+566 TKAAGPEGRGIGLAL

-594 ARSTVH
+594 ARTTQD

-605 VDLPDDEEAVVRS
+605 VELPDDDEGQVRS